1 MTDSLPDILELIW
14 DALHKGATDRRHP
27 FHLPTLATRG
37 ASDFPEARIVV
48 LRRAE
53 RDARQLVCHTD
64 ARSGKVREIAADS
77 RVTWLFYD
85 PEMRHQFRVRAHAEV
100 VEEGPLFEDAW
111 KRSDVSAR
119 RCYLAPR
126 APSSVSDVPTANL
139 PDSHVDRNPNQ
150 EESEAGKVNFSVV
163 RSEIISIERL
173 HLASDGHRRVR
184 FDFVE
189 GAWQGVWIEP

>member
-1 MTDSLPDILELIW
+1 MTDSLPRTLDLIW
-14 DALHKGATDRRHP
+14 DALHQGASDRRHP

-53 RDARQLVCHTD
+53 RASRELICHTD
-64 ARSGKVREIAADS
+64 ARSGKVREIGADP

-85 PEMRHQFRVRAHAEV
+85 PQMRHQFRVRAHAEV
-100 VEEGPLFEDAW
+100 LTSGPLFEDAW
-111 KRSDVSAR
+111 ARSNVSSR

-126 APSSVSDVPTANL
+126 APSSESEHPTANL
-139 PDSHVDRNPNQ
+139 PDSHVDRNPTL
-150 EESEAGKVNFSVV
+150 EESEAGKVNFSVL

-189 GAWQGVWIEP
+189 DDWLGVWIEP

>member
-1 MTDSLPDILELIW
+1 MTDSLPDTLDLIW
-14 DALHKGATDRRHP
+14 DALHQGATDRRHP

-37 ASDFPEARIVV
+37 ASDYPEARIVV

-53 RDARQLVCHTD
+53 RASRELICHTD
-64 ARSGKVREIAADS
+64 ARSGKVREIGADP

-85 PEMRHQFRVRAHAEV
+85 PERRHQFRVRAQAEV
-100 VEEGPLFEDAW
+100 LTNGSLFEDAW
-111 KRSDVSAR
+111 ARSNVSSR

-126 APSSVSDVPTANL
+126 APSSESEHPTANL
-139 PDSHVDRNPNQ
+139 PDSHVDRNPTL
-150 EESEAGKVNFSVV
+150 EESEAGKVNFAVL

-184 FDFVE
+184 FDFVD
-189 GAWQGVWIEP
+189 GDWTGVWIEP

>member
-37 ASDFPEARIVV
+37 ASDYPEARIVV

-53 RDARQLVCHTD
+53 RDSRELVCHTD
-64 ARSGKVREIAADS
+64 ARSGKVLEIAANS

-100 VEEGPLFEDAW
+100 LREGPLFEDAW

-139 PDSHVDRNPNQ
+139 PDSHIDRNPNQ

-163 RSEIISIERL
+163 RSEIISLERL

>member
-37 ASDFPEARIVV
+37 ASDYPEARIVV

-53 RDARQLVCHTD
+53 RDSRQLVCHTD
-64 ARSGKVREIAADS
+64 ARSGKVLEIAADP

-100 VEEGPLFEDAW
+100 LREGPLFEDAW

-139 PDSHVDRNPNQ
+139 PDSHIDRNPNQ

>member
-1 MTDSLPDILELIW
+1 
-14 DALHKGATDRRHP
+14 
-27 FHLPTLATRG
+27 
-37 ASDFPEARIVV
+37 
-48 LRRAE
+48 
-53 RDARQLVCHTD
+53 
-64 ARSGKVREIAADS
+64 
-77 RVTWLFYD
+77 VTWLFYD

-100 VEEGPLFEDAW
+100 LREGPLFEDAW

-139 PDSHVDRNPNQ
+139 PDSHVDRNPNL

-189 GAWQGVWIEP
+189 GDWQGVWIEP

>member
-1 MTDSLPDILELIW
+1 M
-14 DALHKGATDRRHP
+14 
-27 FHLPTLATRG
+27 
-37 ASDFPEARIVV
+37 V

-53 RDARQLVCHTD
+53 RASRELICHTD
-64 ARSGKVREIAADS
+64 ARSGKVREIGADP

-85 PEMRHQFRVRAHAEV
+85 PQMRHQFRVRAHAEV
-100 VEEGPLFEDAW
+100 LTSGPLFEDAW
-111 KRSDVSAR
+111 ARSNVSSR

-126 APSSVSDVPTANL
+126 APSSESEHPTANL
-139 PDSHVDRNPNQ
+139 PDSHVDRNPTL
-150 EESEAGKVNFSVV
+150 EESEAGKVNFSVL

-189 GAWQGVWIEP
+189 DDWLGVWIEP

>member
-37 ASDFPEARIVV
+37 ASDYPEARIVV

-53 RDARQLVCHTD
+53 RDSRQLVCHTD
-64 ARSGKVREIAADS
+64 ARSGKVLEIAADP

-100 VEEGPLFEDAW
+100 LREGPLFEDAW
-111 KRSDVSAR
+111 KRSDLSAR

-150 EESEAGKVNFSVV
+150 EESEAGKVNFAVV

-184 FDFVE
+184 FDFTE

>member
-1 MTDSLPDILELIW
+1 MTDPLPDILELIW

-37 ASDFPEARIVV
+37 GSDFPEARIVV

-53 RDARQLVCHTD
+53 RDSRQLVCHTD
-64 ARSGKVREIAADS
+64 ARSGKVLEIAADS

-100 VEEGPLFEDAW
+100 LREGPLFEDAW

>member
-14 DALHKGATDRRHP
+14 DALHRGATDRRHP

-53 RDARQLVCHTD
+53 RTTRELVCHTD
-64 ARSGKVREIAADS
+64 ARSGKVGEITADP

-100 VEEGPLFEDAW
+100 LVEGPLFEDAW

-126 APSSVSDVPTANL
+126 APSSVSEHPTANL
-139 PDSHVDRNPNQ
+139 PESHVDRNPTL
-150 EESEAGKVNFSVV
+150 EESEAGKANFSVL

-184 FDFVE
+184 FDFID
-189 GAWQGVWIEP
+189 GTWQGVWIEP